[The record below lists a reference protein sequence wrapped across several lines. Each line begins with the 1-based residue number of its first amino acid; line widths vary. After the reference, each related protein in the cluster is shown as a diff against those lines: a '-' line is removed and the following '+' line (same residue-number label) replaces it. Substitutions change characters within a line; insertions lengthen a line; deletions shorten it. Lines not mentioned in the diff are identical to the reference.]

1 MAVPSKESSFA
12 DDANNNGSEEETA
25 TDTNQTK
32 DTGVDPNVTLS
43 TSVDLVSD
51 ESMQEGPLEVAHSER
66 SIVNNI
72 EEGHNDHQRNDGRWG
87 RGDEEE
93 GRIASNFDLVSDE
106 SLKQGRLEVA
116 HSERSIVND
125 MENERDGERNEDK
138 EEGLVASFP
147 VMQPEH
153 DSVIESDE
161 EEGKLV
167 VTQEDRTHVDVLDK
181 WWSVWLTLS
190 LVVIFIIAIAVP
202 GIKSFVRIST

>member
-12 DDANNNGSEEETA
+12 DDANNNGREKDTA

-32 DTGVDPNVTLS
+32 DTGVDPNVTLP

-51 ESMQEGPLEVAHSER
+51 ESIQEGPLEVAHSGGI
-66 SIVNNI
+66 IVNDI
-72 EEGHNDHQRNDGRWG
+72 EKGHKDHQRNDGRWG

-106 SLKQGRLEVA
+106 FMKEGPLEVA
-116 HSERSIVND
+116 HSERIIVND
-125 MENERDGERNEDK
+125 IEKERDGERNEDK

-147 VMQPEH
+147 VMQSEQ

-181 WWSVWLTLS
+181 WWMVWLTLS
-190 LVVIFIIAIAVP
+190 LP
-202 GIKSFVRIST
+202 LL

>member
-12 DDANNNGSEEETA
+12 DEANNTGREEETA
-25 TDTNQTK
+25 TDTNQTN
-32 DTGVDPNVTLS
+32 DTGVDPNVNLT

-51 ESMQEGPLEVAHSER
+51 ESMQEGPLEVAHSGGI
-66 SIVNNI
+66 IVNDI
-72 EEGHNDHQRNDGRWG
+72 EKGHKDHQRNDGRWG

-93 GRIASNFDLVSDE
+93 GRIASNFDLVSGE
-106 SLKQGRLEVA
+106 SMKGGPLEVA
-116 HSERSIVND
+116 HSERIIVND
-125 MENERDGERNEDK
+125 IEKGRDGERNEDK

-147 VMQPEH
+147 VVQSEQ
-153 DSVIESDE
+153 DSVIESDK

-181 WWSVWLTLS
+181 WWMVWLTLS

-202 GIKSFVRIST
+202 GMKSFLRIST